1 MIPEVKYNC
10 LIIEDEPIAMEI
22 MEHFISQ
29 NKEFHVVGKCSDAIY
44 ANSLLNTHKIDLIFL
59 DLHLPVLKGF
69 EFLKKIKNPP
79 HVIVTTAFH
88 EYALEGYEL
97 NIVDYLLKP
106 ISYSRFL
113 DALGKF
119 KHLMNAEKAILEM
132 ENRDFIFIKI
142 AKRKIKIVLQDIF
155 YIESIREYI
164 KIHTKQETYTVK
176 IPISKFEE
184 SLDRNN
190 FIRIHK
196 SYIVSRSKIEVIC
209 ANEIMVNGKKL
220 PIGRTY
226 KSFITDK

>member
-1 MIPEVKYNC
+1 MIPEIKYNC

-29 NKEFHVVGKCSDAIY
+29 NKDFHIVGKCSDAIY
-44 ANSLLNTHKIDLIFL
+44 ANSLLKIHQIDLIFL
-59 DLHLPVLKGF
+59 DLHLPAIKGF
-69 EFLKKIKNPP
+69 EFLKRLKNRP

-106 ISYSRFL
+106 ISYTRFQ
-113 DALGKF
+113 DSIEKF
-119 KHLMNAEKAILEM
+119 KHLMNAEKAILEI
-132 ENRDFIFIKI
+132 EDRDFIFVNI
-142 AKRKIKIVLQDIF
+142 AKRKIKIILQDIF

-164 KIHTKQETYTVK
+164 KIHTKQEVYTVK
-176 IPISKFEE
+176 MPISKFEKD
-184 SLDRNN
+184 LDENN

-196 SYIVSRSKIEVIC
+196 SYIVSRSKIEVMS
-209 ANEIMVNGKKL
+209 ASEITVNGKKL

-226 KSFITDK
+226 RPFISN